1 MVLCLS
7 TKHCYFALY
16 ILPSHMLVVCVCVYA
31 CMCTCMRAC
40 MCVCVSC
47 TCVGVGIIYICM
59 HLLWLPFHTV
69 TFTTHMMCSYIYM
82 HQLLSYATA
91 CVKVCCCRCLNCH
104 HADQS
109 TGFEFDYFWSQMMKA
124 DNKKKT
130 TWRLREGTPMTTSLW
145 LGSQTQNLLSTTDHQ
160 ATHLFSCTTGYVIHW
175 LHLEI
180 CSCQKILTTSHNH
193 LPADGSE
200 LLQSLPALINKDSPS
215 S

>member
-1 MVLCLS
+1 MCTCISWSLTSYYHGPMFVY
-7 TKHCYFALY
+7 KHCYFALY
-16 ILPSHMLVVCVCVYA
+16 ILPSHMLVVCVCVCVCMHVHMHACVHVCVCIMYMCGCGYFIYIYA
-31 CMCTCMRAC
+31 CTCC
-40 MCVCVSC
+40 DYHS
-47 TCVGVGIIYICM
+47 TLL
-59 HLLWLPFHTV
+59 HLQHTWCA
-69 TFTTHMMCSYIYM
+69 HIYIYM

-91 CVKVCCCRCLNCH
+91 CVKVCWCRCLNCH

-145 LGSQTQNLLSTTDHQ
+145 LGSQTQNLLSTTDHL
-160 ATHLFSCTTGYVIHW
+160 ATHLFSCTTGYVIQW

-193 LPADGSE
+193 LPADGS
-200 LLQSLPALINKDSPS
+200 
-215 S
+215 